1 MSISRATTV
10 HVHNDL
16 IRGVVQ
22 NVSIQESER
31 HPGQASGVPTS
42 RFCGISKKVVRR
54 EIGGY
59 GNSVHGREGNEHRK
73 RAGDVAGDDRVEPSE
88 GEDGED
94 SDTEQSQ
101 ALLRAFE
108 RELGAKSALW
118 DVWGPMRQASHRRAV
133 AEARAC
139 RAEIEF
145 RRVKSRM
152 DPAMDLAPSLSCPL
166 LSPAS
171 FPMRSPAA
179 FSGLLGSSPSS
190 APSTSTS
197 PASSSSLTANRSPAH
212 EITSRAH
219 APDQTPSS
227 LRAPSSSQRAEPS
240 VAGEAVGSTDGARN
254 GEVAPVPREG
264 TPGAREA
271 SGPDGAPVA
280 GVGPWERE
288 KSAVCDLA
296 RAPEWTR
303 RTLAG
308 PSEDQPP
315 TAALAGADVREETS
329 TEPATR
335 GTGQDAPHPEAGP
348 SPAEPSS
355 HAGASLR
362 LSVEAPV
369 LGGTIP
375 PVPSP
380 PAHKEVP
387 QPPPPPT
394 SLPNKGL
401 AGAQV
406 RETALSIEL
415 SIHVDA
421 MGPPAEGEGLQRGDR
436 RGQGPGM
443 PGVLTPTSALGD
455 AASSSKIE
463 ASEKP
468 DLTPAAPTPLP
479 EVSDKSSLGN
489 CAAAGPQNE
498 QHSHQ
503 TTAATTGARAA
514 LPSSRAM
521 VNNREI
527 AEAVGSTHLPLIADA
542 CMPHPLL
549 IHHILR
555 TAGKPS
561 VSTAPFTG
569 TLAWTGWP
577 GGRRFGTVKRAR
589 KKTQYTG
596 PLAVSLEAVEGLEAG
611 AENFVRR
618 LLSRSVQTANLRLEG
633 SEAEEN
639 GLVPLSSKHNGSHGN
654 KEAAINNSEPP
665 GRALSPVVAAPGA
678 DGVPVG
684 VLEEGEGRMAAV
696 RVAASP
702 SASSGCSRSGKG
714 GMEQHEERLAAA
726 HPSKPPADDVKGSPE
741 HENGVV
747 DVANLGWGK
756 KTATIID
763 ATTLLQALRVPSQ
776 DPRDPLGRTFPSDT
790 MLQELAASS
799 SWST

>member
-1 MSISRATTV
+1 V
-10 HVHNDL
+10 
-16 IRGVVQ
+16 GK
-22 NVSIQESER
+22 
-31 HPGQASGVPTS
+31 PGRCEPDV
-42 RFCGISKKVVRR
+42 
-54 EIGGY
+54 
-59 GNSVHGREGNEHRK
+59 K
-73 RAGDVAGDDRVEPSE
+73 RS
-88 GEDGED
+88 
-94 SDTEQSQ
+94 T
-101 ALLRAFE
+101 AL
-108 RELGAKSALW
+108 
-118 DVWGPMRQASHRRAV
+118 
-133 AEARAC
+133 EA
-139 RAEIEF
+139 
-145 RRVKSRM
+145 M
-152 DPAMDLAPSLSCPL
+152 
-166 LSPAS
+166 
-171 FPMRSPAA
+171 
-179 FSGLLGSSPSS
+179 
-190 APSTSTS
+190 
-197 PASSSSLTANRSPAH
+197 
-212 EITSRAH
+212 
-219 APDQTPSS
+219 
-227 LRAPSSSQRAEPS
+227 
-240 VAGEAVGSTDGARN
+240 
-254 GEVAPVPREG
+254 
-264 TPGAREA
+264 
-271 SGPDGAPVA
+271 GAPIS
-280 GVGPWERE
+280 GRDE
-288 KSAVCDLA
+288 
-296 RAPEWTR
+296 
-303 RTLAG
+303 
-308 PSEDQPP
+308 
-315 TAALAGADVREETS
+315 AL
-329 TEPATR
+329 
-335 GTGQDAPHPEAGP
+335 
-348 SPAEPSS
+348 
-355 HAGASLR
+355 
-362 LSVEAPV
+362 
-369 LGGTIP
+369 
-375 PVPSP
+375 
-380 PAHKEVP
+380 
-387 QPPPPPT
+387 
-394 SLPNKGL
+394 
-401 AGAQV
+401 
-406 RETALSIEL
+406 
-415 SIHVDA
+415 
-421 MGPPAEGEGLQRGDR
+421 
-436 RGQGPGM
+436 
-443 PGVLTPTSALGD
+443 VLTPTGALGD

-589 KKTQYTG
+589 KKAQYTG

-633 SEAEEN
+633 SEAGEK

-714 GMEQHEERLAAA
+714 GMEQHEERLAGAY
-726 HPSKPPADDVKGSPE
+726 PSKPPADDVKGSPE